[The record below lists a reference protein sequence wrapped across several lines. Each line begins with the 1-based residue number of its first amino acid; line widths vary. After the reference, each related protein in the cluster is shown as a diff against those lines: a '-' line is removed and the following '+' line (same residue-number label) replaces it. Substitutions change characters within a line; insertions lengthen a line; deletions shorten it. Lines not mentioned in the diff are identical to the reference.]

1 MRYTYVY
8 HISQHFVLK
17 TMSVDN
23 LRTIPVPEPRVP
35 DARGVSLI
43 NLYNAKCYVREAN
56 AILGSPF
63 SEKKL
68 LPMENYDG
76 KLFQLL
82 YLDFKEGKSDLE
94 KVIGEKGLGERPL
107 ELKRIVKKKE

>member
-1 MRYTYVY
+1 MSY
-8 HISQHFVLK
+8 SQHFVLK
-17 TMSVDN
+17 TMSVDE
-23 LRTIPVPEPRVP
+23 LRTIPVPKPRVP

-43 NLYNAKCYVREAN
+43 NLYNAKNYVREVN

-76 KLFQLL
+76 KLFQSL

-94 KVIGEKGLGERPL
+94 KVITEKGFGEKPL
-107 ELKRIVKKKE
+107 ELKRVVKTRQYDQ